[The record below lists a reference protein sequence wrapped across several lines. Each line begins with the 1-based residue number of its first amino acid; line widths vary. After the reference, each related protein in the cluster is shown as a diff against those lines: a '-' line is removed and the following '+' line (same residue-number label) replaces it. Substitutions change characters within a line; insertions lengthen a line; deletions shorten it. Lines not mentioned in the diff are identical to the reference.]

1 MAPILRYRDGRWFG
15 PTAVRPP
22 DSTVDN
28 VETGP
33 RHHPGDDGETGP
45 EHSGEPVAS
54 GADNVGAGAAGDP
67 SHNGAGDPNDE
78 GAGDPHDDV
87 HDGQGAAGT
96 YTANVVDPY
105 EGSDPGKD
113 PLRFSNWM
121 KRSATGAVM
130 TGIAVG
136 LKEALQPQKKEVP
149 FVIEARGEPD
159 DPDKP
164 IDLHFDPDSP
174 ADTVAIIR
182 RPPVAETPE

>member
-1 MAPILRYRDGRWFG
+1 
-15 PTAVRPP
+15 
-22 DSTVDN
+22 VDN

-33 RHHPGDDGETGP
+33 GHPSGDDGETGP
-45 EHSGEPVAS
+45 EHSGEPVAT
-54 GADNVGAGAAGDP
+54 GADGVGADTAGDRGHGVAEPGGAADHGP
-67 SHNGAGDPNDE
+67 
-78 GAGDPHDDV
+78 
-87 HDGQGAAGT
+87 GAAPGGPAT
-96 YTANVVDPY
+96 ENVVDPY

-182 RPPVAETPE
+182 RPPAATGSDGGTAPTPSS

>member
-1 MAPILRYRDGRWFG
+1 M
-15 PTAVRPP
+15 
-22 DSTVDN
+22 DN

-33 RHHPGDDGETGP
+33 RHHSGDDGETGP
-45 EHSGEPVAS
+45 EHSGGPTAS
-54 GADNVGAGAAGDP
+54 GADGAGTDRVSDPGD
-67 SHNGAGDPNDE
+67 GAVTDPGD
-78 GAGDPHDDV
+78 GADDV
-87 HDGQGAAGT
+87 LAAPGAPHT
-96 YTANVVDPY
+96 ENVVDPY
-105 EGSDPGKD
+105 GGSDPGKD

-182 RPPVAETPE
+182 RPGAATGPDAPTPPSST

>member
-1 MAPILRYRDGRWFG
+1 M
-15 PTAVRPP
+15 
-22 DSTVDN
+22 DS

-33 RHHPGDDGETGP
+33 RHHSGDDGETGP
-45 EHSGEPVAS
+45 ERSGEPVDS
-54 GADNVGAGAAGDP
+54 GVDSVGAD
-67 SHNGAGDPNDE
+67 GAGDQGHDDL
-78 GAGDPHDDV
+78 GDPGEGG
-87 HDGQGAAGT
+87 DGDPGAASSGP
-96 YTANVVDPY
+96 YTENVVDPY

-182 RPPVAETPE
+182 RPPAATGSDAPTPPSSS